1 MKQAALALRKEL
13 RLLPGL
19 IAVEDDLPYGKEE
32 ILLELRPEG
41 EAIGFTAEEVAR
53 QVRNSFSG
61 AIAKRFSQ
69 DAEEILV
76 RVKLPQSEI
85 AGQTIRD
92 IYLTTPDNT
101 NVLLS
106 EVVTLKKRLG
116 FTKIRKQDGIRQV
129 AVTGDVDPS
138 VTTTNIALQ
147 TIRQDIAPK
156 IEKAYNVKLRYDGK
170 AQEQSEALGDL
181 SLALIIT
188 LASIYIILAW
198 LFASYTTPFLIMT
211 VVPFGL
217 IGAIWGHFIMGFN
230 LSMFSLMAFFGLTGV
245 LVNDTIILVRAIKES
260 LSDGN
265 NLSRSVIE
273 GARERLR
280 PVILTTITT
289 VVGLMPILFESSL
302 QARLVQPLAVTFIFG
317 MLFVPYLV
325 LIFVP
330 SVMGIAYQARE
341 NLSRIK
347 QKLSPQETTI

>member
-1 MKQAALALRKEL
+1 
-13 RLLPGL
+13 
-19 IAVEDDLPYGKEE
+19 
-32 ILLELRPEG
+32 
-41 EAIGFTAEEVAR
+41 
-53 QVRNSFSG
+53 
-61 AIAKRFSQ
+61 
-69 DAEEILV
+69 
-76 RVKLPQSEI
+76 
-85 AGQTIRD
+85 
-92 IYLTTPDNT
+92 
-101 NVLLS
+101 
-106 EVVTLKKRLG
+106 
-116 FTKIRKQDGIRQV
+116 
-129 AVTGDVDPS
+129 
-138 VTTTNIALQ
+138 
-147 TIRQDIAPK
+147 
-156 IEKAYNVKLRYDGK
+156 
-170 AQEQSEALGDL
+170 
-181 SLALIIT
+181 
-188 LASIYIILAW
+188 
-198 LFASYTTPFLIMT
+198 
-211 VVPFGL
+211 
-217 IGAIWGHFIMGFN
+217 MGFN

-265 NLSRSVIE
+265 NLSRSVME